1 MAFSYNP
8 DQADTNARLFAQT
21 TIAITTTE
29 IALTT
34 GADTNIVQFVRIYN
48 DGAATIYIGPSGQT
62 LEPLLKKQW
71 IELAL
76 NGSRVYGKTLSG
88 TSSAIVTELG

>member
-1 MAFSYNP
+1 MAFSHNP
-8 DQADTNARLFAQT
+8 DQADTNARLYAQA
-21 TIAITTTE
+21 TIAVTTSQ

-34 GADTNIVQFVRIYN
+34 GADANQVQFVRIYN

-71 IELAL
+71 IEIAI

-88 TSSAIVTELG
+88 TSSVIVTELG

>member
-8 DQADTNARLFAQT
+8 DQADTNARLFAQA

-34 GADTNIVQFVRIYN
+34 GADANIVQFVRIYN

-71 IELAL
+71 IEFAL

-88 TSSAIVTELG
+88 TSRAIVTELG